1 MGVVQK
7 SQLHLYW
14 SQDPP
19 LKASIFNVVIPR
31 NRFQAIIGFL
41 YFADKSDYDLDDP
54 NHDKLY
60 ARFAV

>member
-19 LKASIFNVVIPR
+19 CINNHNVVIAR
-31 NRFQAIIGFL
+31 NRFQAIIDFL

-54 NHDKLY
+54 NHDRLY
-60 ARFAV
+60 TRFAV